1 MKLINNV
8 KVWQSLKSEDM
19 LKVLISTGSS
29 YQKKKKRLY
38 NIYHQ
43 YRNTSSAVTDAHS
56 T

>member
-1 MKLINNV
+1 MKWINNV

-29 YQKKKKRLY
+29 YQKKLKIY

-43 YRNTSSAVTDAHS
+43 YGNTSSVVTDAHS